1 MKGSEHLL
9 FGIGA
14 GVLTA
19 YCFHATIAAPGPVV
33 FGCALGS
40 LYPDIDLATSKLGHR
55 VKPVAIAVNKLFGHR
70 NFVHSPI
77 NCALIT
83 ALVYL
88 LVSYLD
94 PGNASAFSSGFML
107 GFLGHLL
114 QDMCTRTGIPLLSP
128 IVRKRQHI
136 LPLSSDN
143 PLCWAVTILLLVG
156 YYFLCRYLTWPFIPE
171 LK

>member
-33 FGCALGS
+33 LSCVLGS
-40 LYPDIDLATSKLGHR
+40 LYPDIDLATSKLGHK

-70 NFVHSPI
+70 NFVHSPL

-88 LVSYLD
+88 LFSYVLTAA
-94 PGNASAFSSGFML
+94 GHWFRSLRKKYGMKFSLSAIPARSTCLIFRQSSALPMRGT
-107 GFLGHLL
+107 
-114 QDMCTRTGIPLLSP
+114 CTGSSSSSRNTGKNTQP
-128 IVRKRQHI
+128 
-136 LPLSSDN
+136 SS
-143 PLCWAVTILLLVG
+143 
-156 YYFLCRYLTWPFIPE
+156 
-171 LK
+171 